1 MLKIVSTIFAL
12 AAAAIAVRRVMQAK
26 QGTQPVNVTDNVT
39 LQAEGAAE
47 KAKAKAEN
55 AKAKS
60 KQTLEN
66 AKENVEGVTELTK
79 DKVRDK
85 FDR

>member
-12 AAAAIAVRRVMQAK
+12 AATAIAVRRVIQAK
-26 QGTQPVNVTDNVT
+26 QGTQPVNLTDNED
-39 LQAEGAAE
+39 LQAAAE
-47 KAKAKAEN
+47 KAKAK
-55 AKAKS
+55 S
-60 KQTLEN
+60 RQTLEN
-66 AKENVEGVTELTK
+66 AKENVEGVAGLAK